1 MIRTPC
7 PMLLAML
14 AGLASGASG
23 QEPGARP
30 AFWQVLERALARGGL
45 EAPAGV
51 VLAHLAGVPARHAV
65 RHRLARVDRALTE
78 PWTPPE
84 LARELRDLLAAPA
97 GRRGGAR
104 FEGLLEGTAGWLDL
118 APQADPALDEL
129 DALWAKV
136 VAPEVAGTA
145 LLAALSAFVGRAQ
158 RALDEALAGLAPED
172 WPLLFEGHAGFA
184 ERWYRTHFPAAK
196 PAAEDEQELARFRD
210 RLLAMPRLDRARQLG
225 VAARLLRL
233 GEPTFLAGLA
243 KRLADARGGDTAALG
258 DDDVLAV
265 AGDEAWNRVVLYGR
279 RGSTHAAEAAL
290 ALDLAGNDTWTRA
303 AVVVEP
309 ARLVGIAIDLA
320 GDDDYASASRGPA
333 YAAGG
338 VALLVDAKGQDE
350 YRSGRLGQAA
360 SVLGVALQLDLE
372 GDDVYELEDYGQGHA
387 LAGVALLYDLAGD
400 DRYSAWAFAQGGGI
414 GVGLCALVD
423 GAGDDAYLADRHWP
437 DVYGDSGPEVYHGA
451 SQGYSTG
458 LRPQV
463 AGGIAA
469 LIDLGD
475 GADRYQAGSFAQGGG
490 YFFAFG
496 LMFDGGGDDE
506 NHATRYGQGFGVH
519 QAVGVRW
526 DAGGDDRYLCRTV
539 AHTGMGWDEG
549 VGYLIDE
556 AGDDV
561 YETGAL
567 ACGGAAQTALA
578 VCLDLAGSDHYRTG
592 GQSEGGTGGSE
603 YHEKPALGFLLDLG
617 SGNDAYSQPGRG
629 AETVLTGESVGVFVD
644 LPERDA
650 ERALRSRSLR

>member
-1 MIRTPC
+1 MFPG
-7 PMLLAML
+7 PLLAL
-14 AGLASGASG
+14 LVGLAPGRQGAD
-23 QEPGARP
+23 ERP
-30 AFWQVLERALARGGL
+30 AFWQVLERALVRGGV

-65 RHRLARVDRALTE
+65 RYRLARVERALTE

-84 LARELRDLLAAPA
+84 LARELRELLAAPA
-97 GRRGGAR
+97 ERRTGAR
-104 FEGLLEGTAGWLDL
+104 FDGLLEGAAVWLDL
-118 APQADPALDEL
+118 APRADPALQEL
-129 DALWAKV
+129 DELWAKV
-136 VAPEVAGTA
+136 AEPALAGLP
-145 LLAALSAFVGRAQ
+145 LLEALSAFVGRAHQ
-158 RALDEALAGLAPED
+158 ALDEALSGLAPED

-184 ERWYRTHFPAAK
+184 ERWYRTHFAGAK
-196 PAAEDEQELARFRD
+196 LAPEDEQELARFRD
-210 RLLAMPRLDRARQLG
+210 HLLAVPRLDRARQLG

-233 GEPTFLAGLA
+233 AEPAFLAGLP
-243 KRLADARGGDTAALG
+243 KRLADARGSPGDLSG
-258 DDDVLAV
+258 EDDVLAV
-265 AGDEAWNRVVLYGR
+265 AGDEPWNRVVLYGR
-279 RGSTHAAEAAL
+279 RGSAHAADVAL
-290 ALDLAGNDTWTRA
+290 ALDLGGSDTWTRA
-303 AVVVEP
+303 AIVDDP
-309 ARLVGIAIDLA
+309 ARLVGIALDLA
-320 GDDDYASASRGPA
+320 GDDEYACASRGPA

-338 VALLVDAKGQDE
+338 VALLVDARGKDR

-360 SVLGVALQLDLE
+360 SALGVALQIDLE
-372 GDDVYELEDYGQGHA
+372 GDDVYTLEDYGQGHA

-400 DRYSAWAFAQGGGI
+400 DRYDAWAFAQGGGI

-423 GAGDDAYLADRHWP
+423 GAGADAYLADRHWP
-437 DVYGDSGPEVYHGA
+437 DVYGDSGPDVYHGA

-469 LIDLGD
+469 LVDLGD

-490 YFFAFG
+490 YFFALG

-526 DAGGDDRYLCRTV
+526 DAGGDDRYACRTV
-539 AHTGMGWDEG
+539 AHTGMAWDEG

-561 YETGAL
+561 YETGSL
-567 ACGGAAQTALA
+567 ACGGAAQTGIA
-578 VCLDLAGSDHYRTG
+578 VCLDLAGSDRYQTG

-629 AETVLTGESVGVFVD
+629 AESVVTGENVGVFVD

-650 ERALRSRSLR
+650 ERALRSRRLR